1 MPGDFTSHD
10 SKVQVVVRGPLEI
23 HERDIKTVISELE
36 SDDKKGLTTEEA
48 NKRFLRDGPNE
59 LETPPRISLFMLFIV
74 QLNSV
79 IMYLLLAAVVAS
91 AVIKATGDD
100 KDKFISYVDSIAI
113 LIIVFINATIAAV
126 TENNA
131 NDALEA
137 LSNLQSPK
145 CTVIRSGKDE
155 TIESKELVVGDIV
168 KLATGDV
175 VPADIRCI
183 TADDFRVNEMLLT
196 GEPEDVAKNSA
207 VKERKEGEEVKLMPD
222 NMAFSSSNVKSGEAL
237 CIVVETGMQTRVGAI
252 AALLNG
258 DDEEEVEEETAAEN
272 ADGTADGTL
281 APKKKKKKSKPCLP
295 DTKAGQSPLQ
305 ANLEKLAVKLGYM
318 AIGVCMIVFVVGVL
332 LDTKDPEEPDP
343 PSWLFMILVAVT
355 LTVAAIP
362 EGLPLCVTIA
372 LSEGCNQMVEENVLM
387 RKIAAIETLGSASII
402 CTDKTGTL
410 TEGKMTLVAMYSGST
425 DYAVTGKGFD
435 PTVGD
440 ITVGT
445 TPGTNTGGD
454 NSKEAASVLATLGS
468 AVLCSNTTLELV
480 E

>member
-1 MPGDFTSHD
+1 MG
-10 SKVQVVVRGPLEI
+10 
-23 HERDIKTVISELE
+23 
-36 SDDKKGLTTEEA
+36 
-48 NKRFLRDGPNE
+48 
-59 LETPPRISLFMLFIV
+59 
-74 QLNSV
+74 
-79 IMYLLLAAVVAS
+79 
-91 AVIKATGDD
+91 
-100 KDKFISYVDSIAI
+100 SYVDSIAI

-145 CTVIRSGKDE
+145 CTVIRSGKEE

-168 KLATGDV
+168 KLATGDG

-196 GEPEDVAKNSA
+196 GEPEDVAKNNK
-207 VKERKEGEEVKLMPD
+207 VKERKEGEEVKLTPD

-237 CIVVETGMQTRVGAI
+237 CIVVETGMQTRVGSI

-258 DDEEEVEEETAAEN
+258 DDEEEVEEEPAAET

-332 LDTKDPEEPDP
+332 LDTKDPEEPDT

-362 EGLPLCVTIA
+362 EGLPLCVTVA

-387 RKIAAIETLGSASII
+387 RKIAAIETLGSA
-402 CTDKTGTL
+402 
-410 TEGKMTLVAMYSGST
+410 
-425 DYAVTGKGFD
+425 
-435 PTVGD
+435 
-440 ITVGT
+440 
-445 TPGTNTGGD
+445 
-454 NSKEAASVLATLGS
+454 
-468 AVLCSNTTLELV
+468 
-480 E
+480 